1 MGATV
6 AITSASGK
14 GFPDLVV
21 GYHGVNLLVEVKDG
35 SKPPSKRR
43 LSPAEI
49 DFHTAWLGQICV
61 VESVDE
67 AIELIVDLRASLE
80 QAIGI
85 VQEVR
90 ANE

>member
-1 MGATV
+1 MG
-6 AITSASGK
+6 
-14 GFPDLVV
+14 
-21 GYHGVNLLVEVKDG
+21 EC
-35 SKPPSKRR
+35 R
-43 LSPAEI
+43 
-49 DFHTAWLGQICV
+49 LGQICV